1 MSCHRAIFLVMLLLV
16 TAAMLLLGGCN
27 PGDEIAAPVGL
38 APRKVSAEPATSLDQ
53 GLVDG
58 NMAFGFRILQALLEK
73 EEQHNNIFISPTSI
87 FIALAMTVNGA
98 DGDTFREIM
107 ETLQLPEMDL
117 DKFNG
122 AFADLQSVLRNPD
135 PEVEL
140 NVANSLWARQGI
152 SLNEQFLRRNQ
163 DYFAAAFDTLDFEKP
178 GAASAIN
185 RWVEQQTR
193 GKIKKIIEGPIDP
206 RTFLFLINALYF
218 NGAWSDEFD
227 PQNTRKIPFN
237 LPDGTGKDHP
247 VMFREGVYHYFRGN
261 DFEAIRLPYGKN
273 RRVGMIVFLPAPDS
287 SPAEFCRQI
296 DPENWAEWQLS
307 FREMEGEIGL
317 PRFQFEYDIALKEI
331 LKKMGMES
339 AFEPQRADFSKM
351 ITTALPGSYISE
363 VKQKT
368 YIDVDEKGTEAAAV
382 TSVEC
387 RTTSVQVDRF
397 SMIVD
402 RPFFFTIT
410 DEKTGVIL
418 FMGAVSNP

>member
-1 MSCHRAIFLVMLLLV
+1 MSCHRAIFLVVLLLV
-16 TAAMLLLGGCN
+16 TATMSLLGGCN
-27 PGDEIAAPVGL
+27 PDDEIVAPVGL
-38 APRKVSAEPATSLDQ
+38 APRKVSAEPSTSLDQ
-53 GLVDG
+53 RLVDG

-73 EEQHNNIFISPTSI
+73 GEHHNNIFISPTSI
-87 FIALAMTVNGA
+87 SIALAMTANGA

-117 DKFNG
+117 DEFNG
-122 AFADLQSVLRNPD
+122 AFADLQSVLRNSD
-135 PEVEL
+135 PEGEL
-140 NVANSLWARQGI
+140 NVANSLWARQGV
-152 SLNEQFLRRNQ
+152 SLNEQFLQRNQ

-193 GKIKKIIEGPIDP
+193 GKIKKIIERPIDP
-206 RTFLFLINALYF
+206 QTFLFLINALYF
-218 NGAWSDEFD
+218 NGAWSNEFD
-227 PQNTRKIPFN
+227 PQNTREIPFT

-247 VMFREGVYHYFRGN
+247 VMFREGVYHYFQGN

-273 RRVGMIVFLPAPDS
+273 RRVGMTVFLPAVGS
-287 SPAEFCRQI
+287 SLAEFCRKI
-296 DPENWAEWQLS
+296 EPENWAEWQLS
-307 FREMEGEIGL
+307 FKKMEGEIGL

-351 ITTALPGSYISE
+351 ITALPGPYISE
-363 VKQKT
+363 VKHKT

-387 RTTSVQVDRF
+387 ESTSVEVDRF
-397 SMIVD
+397 NMIVD
-402 RPFFFTIT
+402 RPFFFTII

-418 FMGAVSNP
+418 FIGAVSNP